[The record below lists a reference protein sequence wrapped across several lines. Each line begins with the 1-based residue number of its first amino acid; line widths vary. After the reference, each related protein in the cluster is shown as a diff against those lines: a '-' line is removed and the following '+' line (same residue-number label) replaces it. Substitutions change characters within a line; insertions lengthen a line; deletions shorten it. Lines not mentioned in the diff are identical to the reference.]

1 MPHTAENIK
10 NIVFGIIATV
20 LGGCLVAFFTMYI
33 TGKENDKK
41 EFQDLK
47 DRVLRLEIKSEEK
60 KK

>member
-41 EFQDLK
+41 EQA
-47 DRVLRLEIKSEEK
+47 RQILELEK
-60 KK
+60 YMMA